1 MTTQACM
8 EFDGK
13 TYEKSID
20 GQRLRTQLE
29 QVFDLMKDGCW
40 RTLAQISERS
50 GCPEA
55 SLSARLRDFRKAKF
69 GKHTVNRRRRHIS
82 GVFGVW
88 EYQLITA
95 YNGLY

>member
-1 MTTQACM
+1 M

-13 TYEKSID
+13 TFERNMD

-29 QVFDLMKDGCW
+29 QVFDLMKDASW
-40 RTLAQISERS
+40 RTLQEIALLS

-55 SLSARLRDFRKAKF
+55 SISARLRDLRKAKF
-69 GKHTVNRRRRHIS
+69 GKHNVNRRRRPLHDI
-82 GVFGVW
+82 FGVW
-88 EYQLITA
+88 EYQLLTA